1 MGRLRYTARVGV
13 EPCQEP
19 NHRLDETSQGLAVA
33 AGGALAA
40 SALLSL
46 VKGAL
51 SNLNFAQ
58 AVEEAAPT
66 DRERL
71 RRSLADVES
80 LLGGVRLADHASDAA
95 ALVCLL
101 LWWLRLYPAHTT
113 LAVAGVAAAGSAV
126 LLLLGEAL
134 PAAVGRRRP
143 EAIAQRLAPLAA
155 LLLAPAVLAARWIGW
170 AASRIAPIALDPPG
184 SDGEPLDEEIRSA
197 VSAGE
202 REMIEGI
209 IDLRDSLVNEVMTPR
224 TDMSTLDVEMT
235 LDDAVR
241 YAAEDGHSR
250 LPVHG
255 ENRDDIVGILYVKD
269 LLRLWDSGE
278 RAAASLRDVIRP
290 PFFIPETTLVA
301 DALREFR
308 ARQVHI
314 AIAVDEYGGTAGL
327 LTIEDV
333 IEEIVG
339 EIEDE
344 YDETGGEQPI
354 QKLDAQTV
362 EMPARTRLDEVE
374 GVLGVE
380 LPDNGT
386 YETIGGFL
394 IAAIGRIPGKGD
406 RFAVNGFDFTVL
418 DADERRIKRLR
429 LHVREHAAGGN

>member
-1 MGRLRYTARVGV
+1 
-13 EPCQEP
+13 
-19 NHRLDETSQGLAVA
+19 VA
-33 AGGALAA
+33 SGGALAA

-46 VKGAL
+46 IKGAL
-51 SNLNFAQ
+51 SNLNAAK
-58 AVEEAAPT
+58 AVEEASPA

-71 RRSLADVES
+71 RRALLDVES
-80 LLGGVRLADHASDAA
+80 LLGGVRLADLAFDSA
-95 ALVCLL
+95 ALAMLV
-101 LWWLRLYPAHTT
+101 LWWLRLFPQETT
-113 LAVAGVAAAGSAV
+113 GALALVTGAGAVV

-143 EAIAQRLAPLAA
+143 TAIAQRLAPLSAT
-155 LLLAPAVLAARWIGW
+155 LLSPVVLAARWIGW
-170 AASRIAPIALDPPG
+170 AASRIAPIALEAPG

-209 IDLRDSLVNEVMTPR
+209 IDLRDALVNEVMTPR
-224 TDMSTLDVEMT
+224 TDMSTLDVET
-235 LDDAVR
+235 PLDEAVR
-241 YAAEDGHSR
+241 FAVENGHSR

-255 ENRDDIVGILYVKD
+255 ENRDDIVGILYAKD
-269 LLRLWDSGE
+269 LLRLWELDE
-278 RAAASLRDVIRP
+278 REGASLRDIIRQ

-308 ARQVHI
+308 ARKVHI

-344 YDETGGEQPI
+344 YDDTSTEQPI
-354 QKLDAQTV
+354 QKIDEQTA

-374 GVLGVE
+374 GVLGIE

-386 YETIGGFL
+386 YETVGGFL
-394 IAAIGRIPGKGD
+394 IASIGRIPGKGD

-429 LHVREHAAGGN
+429 LHVREHHDARN

>member
-1 MGRLRYTARVGV
+1 MDDT
-13 EPCQEP
+13 
-19 NHRLDETSQGLAVA
+19 TQGLAIA

-46 VKGAL
+46 LKGAL
-51 SNLNFAQ
+51 SNLNAAQ
-58 AVEEAAPT
+58 AIEESAPA
-66 DRERL
+66 DRDRL
-71 RRSLADVES
+71 KRALLDVES
-80 LLGGVRLADHASDAA
+80 LLGGVRLADLACDAA
-95 ALVCLL
+95 GLACLVLF
-101 LWWLRLYPAHTT
+101 WHRLFPTHGTSI
-113 LAVAGVAAAGSAV
+113 LAGVAATTAV
-126 LLLLGEAL
+126 AQLLLGEAL

-143 EAIAQRLAPLAA
+143 ESIAQRLAPLAA
-155 LLLAPAVLAARWIGW
+155 TLLAPAVLTARWIGW
-170 AASRIAPIALDPPG
+170 AASRIAPITLEAPG
-184 SDGEPLDEEIRSA
+184 SDGKPLDEEIRSA

-209 IDLRDSLVNEVMTPR
+209 IDLRDALVNEVMTPR
-224 TDMSTLDVEMT
+224 TDMATLDVET
-235 LDDAVR
+235 PLDAAVQF
-241 YAAEDGHSR
+241 AVDDGHSR

-255 ENRDDIVGILYVKD
+255 ENRDDIIGILYVKD
-269 LLRLWDSGE
+269 LLRLWREGDREG
-278 RAAASLRDVIRP
+278 ASLRDIIRQ

-308 ARQVHI
+308 ARKVHI

-344 YDETGGEQPI
+344 YDDTSTEQPI
-354 QKLDAQTV
+354 QKLDDQTA

-374 GVLGVE
+374 GVLGIE

-386 YETIGGFL
+386 YETVGGFL
-394 IAAIGRIPGKGD
+394 IASIGRIPGKGD

-429 LHVREHAAGGN
+429 LHVREHHSDRN